1 VDNNPPAQALWHA
14 RSEAF
19 AYLELE
25 RPRQLVVFQKLFALI
40 DRCIDSY
47 EVRETTNLYATVC
60 AVTLLK
66 AKNLGVAAYSLVLD
80 GLGQEAGALIRPFI
94 EYTELLTYFRRFPDQ
109 VTAAT
114 TGELPNAG
122 KRAKAINGD
131 YKGFRDHLNAHASHS
146 SYSTFALAHL
156 RDPATSSLKKL
167 QPMVPQVLERNL
179 RDLAIQI
186 WLLLCEG
193 AASLDKLECHELSGI
208 ASDSDALKEELM
220 NTFGLFR
227 DNRDTALAR

>member
-80 GLGQEAGALIRPFI
+80 GLGPRPQNQTANRLNYESTQICACGVRIRK
-94 EYTELLTYFRRFPDQ
+94 
-109 VTAAT
+109 V
-114 TGELPNAG
+114 
-122 KRAKAINGD
+122 
-131 YKGFRDHLNAHASHS
+131 
-146 SYSTFALAHL
+146 
-156 RDPATSSLKKL
+156 
-167 QPMVPQVLERNL
+167 
-179 RDLAIQI
+179 
-186 WLLLCEG
+186 
-193 AASLDKLECHELSGI
+193 
-208 ASDSDALKEELM
+208 
-220 NTFGLFR
+220 
-227 DNRDTALAR
+227 